1 MSNIIPFDGGTL
13 PAYLKSPNAAALNA
27 DLMAHASSGF
37 PSISIKGK
45 VFAIVRDG
53 ERKILPNPKDPDSP
67 ATSIDVVMIKVNK
80 GTSKVFYIKGY
91 TEGEDA
97 KPDCFSSE
105 GVVPDAS
112 SLKPQATN
120 CATCKQ
126 NQWGSRISEQGKK
139 GKACSDSIRMA
150 VAAPDA
156 LNDPMLLRV
165 PAATIRAVG
174 EYGSMLAKRGVP
186 YNAVVTKISFDQ
198 DVATPK
204 LLFKAIGF
212 LGEDAVNEANSM
224 ISSDIVQNIIG
235 VGGFSESEVAA
246 EAPDAAES
254 AVAAAKASSK
264 EAVAK
269 SKIVTA
275 DEVDAAV
282 EAAEAEMQAS
292 EPVATPVATPV
303 AAKAKPVAKAKP
315 APVEVD
321 IDLDDL
327 GDLNFDD

>member
-13 PAYLKSPNAAALNA
+13 PAYLKNKNAAAINA
-27 DLMAHASSGF
+27 DLIAHAASGGF

-80 GTSKVFYIKGY
+80 GTSKVFYAKGY

-105 GVVPDAS
+105 GVVPDPS
-112 SLKPQATN
+112 SVNVQAKA
-120 CATCKQ
+120 CATCKN

-139 GKACSDSIRMA
+139 GKACADSIRMA

-165 PAATIRAVG
+165 PAASIRAIG
-174 EYGSMLAKRGVP
+174 EYGAMLAKRGVA

-204 LLFKAIGF
+204 LLLKAVGF
-212 LGEDAVNEANSM
+212 ITEAAVDESIEMA
-224 ISSDIVQNIIG
+224 SSDVVQNILG
-235 VGGFSESEVAA
+235 AGGFTASESAVD
-246 EAPDAAES
+246 APDVAETV
-254 AVAAAKASSK
+254 VAAAKASSK

-269 SKIVTA
+269 SKTVTA

-282 EAAEAEMQAS
+282 EAAEAE
-292 EPVATPVATPV
+292 VAT
-303 AAKAKPVAKAKP
+303 PVAKAKP
-315 APVEVD
+315 AAKAKPTPVEVD